1 MHAKPVT
8 AVRRRYQG
16 SLAREISHELSA
28 LDFVN
33 QATLLGAGLLASLLP
48 FLILLSAFANKR
60 VDDDIA
66 LRLGLDHRAE
76 AIVEQLFHSSPATV
90 SVATLSS
97 LLFVAAGT
105 VAVASSLQQIYEK
118 VFRQPR
124 RGMRDLPRLLIWVAA
139 VCGVVAFQSMV
150 GRPVRNAWGGRGV
163 IDLVTFAVYT
173 PFFWWSMH
181 FLLAG
186 RVGWRRL
193 LPSAVATGSLLTVLG
208 IVSEFYFSS
217 MIITDSRTFGDIG
230 AVFALLTWLIAMGVA
245 IILGALAGAVWHNR
259 RQQPATPSQRQ
270 PAQDDAPAAFVDDSD
285 QPNLPAARGRINAP

>member
-1 MHAKPVT
+1 
-8 AVRRRYQG
+8 
-16 SLAREISHELSA
+16 
-28 LDFVN
+28 
-33 QATLLGAGLLASLLP
+33 
-48 FLILLSAFANKR
+48 
-60 VDDDIA
+60 
-66 LRLGLDHRAE
+66 
-76 AIVEQLFHSSPATV
+76 
-90 SVATLSS
+90 VATLSS
-97 LLFVAAGT
+97 LAFVAAGT

-124 RGMRDLPRLLIWVAA
+124 RGMRDLPRLLIWVAV

-150 GRPVRNAWGGRGV
+150 GRPVRNAWGGHGM
-163 IDLVTFAVYT
+163 IDLVTFAIYT

-208 IVSEFYFSS
+208 VVSEFYFSS

-259 RQQPATPSQRQ
+259 RHQQATPSQRQ
-270 PAQDDAPAAFVDDSD
+270 PSHDDAPAAFIDDSD
-285 QPNLPAARGRINAP
+285 QPNLPAGVGGIEVPRHLPHRPIPTLTQLDNLSLELRRERTARAPLLALHILHDEHPLQGQVPDLGCPSKRVSPSSGLCQGSWTVPRVVDQAAVAA